1 MKPRKISSWAVELSS
16 GEVVRVP
23 PPFPFGDC
31 RGCSLINWICEW
43 EMEYPCMGCWG
54 SCPKRLENPDC
65 SGCEE
70 MDDCLAFEKPCCWE
84 CEHLLECLDYA
95 TEWGAEDFVEDVFG
109 VSWGEFIEA
118 VKMLIKH

>member
-1 MKPRKISSWAVELSS
+1 MKPRKISSWAVELSN

-31 RGCSLINWICEW
+31 RGCSLINWICEDD
-43 EMEYPCMGCWG
+43 MEYPCDGCQDN
-54 SCPKRLENPDC
+54 CFKKLNCDE
-65 SGCEE
+65 CEE
-70 MDDCLAFEKPCCWE
+70 MNDCLADNKPCCWE
-84 CEHLLECLDYA
+84 CGHLLECLDYA
-95 TEWGAEDFVEDVFG
+95 TEWGAEDFVRDVFG